1 MTDPMPP
8 NRTSSNP
15 PAPHRLASDPP
26 APDLPSSNPP
36 RSDMPSGEQA
46 IADPPK
52 TAEPARN
59 SDAAQDRLNWRAR
72 RKQAAALRD
81 ASFDWLADGFTHQQI
96 AAARKVSVAVV
107 RRDIAKAIRARQAET
122 RESHAQLQIARLTKG
137 LAVVAHHI
145 ERGDL
150 SAVGPLVKVVA
161 ALDRYHGGE
170 APPPAREAASEV
182 PALAAPP
189 LALTHAAPALELEPE
204 DASSEGAT
212 LWPKVPDPVGAIDDR
227 PGDNPLKS
235 LNPSIENR

>member
-1 MTDPMPP
+1 MDACTLDLPLADAPAADG
-8 NRTSSNP
+8 
-15 PAPHRLASDPP
+15 PAPAADDAQERL
-26 APDLPSSNPP
+26 
-36 RSDMPSGEQA
+36 
-46 IADPPK
+46 
-52 TAEPARN
+52 
-59 SDAAQDRLNWRAR
+59 DARAR

-122 RESHAQLQIARLTKG
+122 REGHAQLQIARLTKG

-161 ALDRYHGGE
+161 ALDRYHGAQ
-170 APPPAREAASEV
+170 APTPAPREAASGA

-189 LALTHAAPALELEPE
+189 LALTHVAPAPATDLSA
-204 DASSEGAT
+204 ASGEEAPSRAGSLIPPGGADKPRLQHT
-212 LWPKVPDPVGAIDDR
+212 
-227 PGDNPLKS
+227 
-235 LNPSIENR
+235 